1 MANGRL
7 VGICGS
13 LRKASH
19 NRKLMLEA
27 ARTFDAA
34 AFIDGN
40 IRFPLYDE
48 DLEAADGIPPGV
60 ALLADQVASADAAVV
75 VTPEYNKAMSGA
87 LKTALVWMSRVEGD
101 PWRDKPVAILSA
113 AAGRAGE
120 RFAVRNSGAQAVV
133 EGCGSNG
140 CEYMTGGVAVILGAI
155 GANFGAGM
163 TGGMAYLHDPE
174 GQARINM
181 NLETLVVCP
190 VTGAHWLDQLEGL
203 IEAHARET
211 GSRKARDILRHWDT
225 EKSRFLQVCPK
236 EMLDKLD
243 FPLGGESVA
252 IPAE

>member
-87 LKTALVWMSRVEGD
+87 LKNALDWMSRVEGD

-113 AAGRAGE
+113 AAGRAGGE
-120 RFAVRNSGAQAVV
+120 RSQ
-133 EGCGSNG
+133 
-140 CEYMTGGVAVILGAI
+140 MT
-155 GANFGAGM
+155 
-163 TGGMAYLHDPE
+163 
-174 GQARINM
+174 
-181 NLETLVVCP
+181 
-190 VTGAHWLDQLEGL
+190 
-203 IEAHARET
+203 
-211 GSRKARDILRHWDT
+211 LRHAMTAFRPRLLYGPEVTIANAPRAFDA
-225 EKSRFLQVCPK
+225 SGRL
-236 EMLDKLD
+236 
-243 FPLGGESVA
+243 VA
-252 IPAE
+252 DRARALLAELMDALRAAAGLARA